1 MRNAFY
7 TEQNELDR
15 IAEVLRALAHPI
27 RLQIVHQLL
36 KKNALNVTE
45 LQQYFDLPQ
54 STVSQHL
61 IKLKS
66 HKVVVNE
73 RKGLEVFYRVDNE
86 KVKQTLKI
94 LIG

>member
-15 IAEVLRALAHPI
+15 IAEVLRVLGHPV
-27 RLQIVHQLL
+27 RLQIVHQLI
-36 KKNALNVTE
+36 KTTSLNVSE
-45 LQQYFDLPQ
+45 LQQYLSIPQ

-61 IKLKS
+61 GRLKI
-66 HKVVVNE
+66 HKVVVYE
-73 RKGLEVFYRVDNE
+73 RKGLEVFYRVDDE
-86 KVKQTLKI
+86 KVKQMLKI